1 MGLKEISL
9 KNLDIDSC
17 MMGRVESYRDELKC
31 HLKNFQTITT
41 YTDLCTASRS
51 SGKPYRMWIEERA
64 DGDFFYTESEIN
76 KKGTRIIEYT
86 DTYKNL
92 LKEFWKAN
100 DNNPEEIDLSKY
112 IDILVKPTC

>member
-1 MGLKEISL
+1 MDRRK
-9 KNLDIDSC
+9 
-17 MMGRVESYRDELKC
+17 
-31 HLKNFQTITT
+31 
-41 YTDLCTASRS
+41 
-51 SGKPYRMWIEERA
+51 SGWR
-64 DGDFFYTESEIN
+64 FFYTESEIN